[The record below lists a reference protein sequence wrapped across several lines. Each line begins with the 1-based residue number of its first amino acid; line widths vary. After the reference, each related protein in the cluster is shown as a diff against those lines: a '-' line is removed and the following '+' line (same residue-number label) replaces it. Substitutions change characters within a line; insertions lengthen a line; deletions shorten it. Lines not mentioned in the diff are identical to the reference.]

1 MITKLKILFRKIINK
16 YNFWRC
22 KKAFKKYW
30 INMPKGYLTKEQ
42 IDFFDIRQKELDDK
56 IRKDLL
62 NYFNKN
68 K

>member
-1 MITKLKILFRKIINK
+1 
-16 YNFWRC
+16 
-22 KKAFKKYW
+22 
-30 INMPKGYLTKEQ
+30 MPKGYLTKEQ